1 MLTGACLCG
10 QLRYEAGGTPFHLTN
25 CHCATCRRSSGA
37 PFVAWFSVPRAAFR
51 FVQGTP
57 ARFNSSEH
65 GTRSF
70 CPSCGSPLTFESNR
84 APGEIDVTT
93 CTLDDPESLPPQDH
107 TWVRSRLRWVHVDDG
122 LPAYEQ
128 ARPAG

>member
-1 MLTGACLCG
+1 MLTGTCLCG

-37 PFVAWFSVPRAAFR
+37 PFVAWFSVPHAAFR

-57 ARFNSSEH
+57 ARFQSSEH

-70 CPSCGSPLTFESNR
+70 CPRCGSPLTFESSR

-93 CTLDDPESLPPQDH
+93 CTLDDPGALPPQDH
-107 TWVRSRLRWVHVDDG
+107 TWVRSRLRWVHLADG